1 MSSSLLIAAAPLAV
15 VTPPTLTGTAASNH
29 QSCQICLVHASI
41 SASHVAVIITRYSS
55 TMFSLRKSTCAHTLP
70 LLFSL
75 DDVTSSW
82 PACLCV
88 IVSPAARAGVV
99 LPRQARLHTA
109 CGALTYNTD
118 TPHTQPIHTPA
129 PVVCRRLF
137 GLLS

>member
-1 MSSSLLIAAAPLAV
+1 MSSSVLIAAARLAV
-15 VTPPTLTGTAASNH
+15 VPSPTLTGTATSNP
-29 QSCQICLVHASI
+29 QRSQICLVHASI
-41 SASHVAVIITRYSS
+41 SVSHVAVIITRYSS

-70 LLFSL
+70 LFSL